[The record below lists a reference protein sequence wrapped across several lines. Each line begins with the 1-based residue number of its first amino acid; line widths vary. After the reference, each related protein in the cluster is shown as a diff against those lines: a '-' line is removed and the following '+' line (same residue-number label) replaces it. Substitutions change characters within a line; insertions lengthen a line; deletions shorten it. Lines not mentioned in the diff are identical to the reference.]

1 MKKLTNLLAEVNK
14 LAKGINFNF
23 DGLAKIINEKLVVTL
38 NELKEVLEDLNGSFE
53 NGNKPAEV
61 SMQLQPAAPAP
72 VSTSTPTE
80 TGNSKSQYEA
90 TISTTISSISK
101 LLENIS
107 SCIPAGG
114 TAMNVKVTNPYDFE
128 EVR

>member
-61 SMQLQPAAPAP
+61 STQLQPAAPAP

-90 TISTTISSISK
+90 TISATISSISK